1 MYPVVTAD
9 ACQPDGCF
17 ETNASDLVVCLHG
30 QTFLLLHPVGK
41 HLVAARPPPPCQSEP
56 WVQGLHTG
64 PPVPRGTGQQ
74 SKKSERQHWL
84 VTSVKRGGPL

>member
-41 HLVAARPPPPCQSEP
+41 HLVAARPPPPAKASHGFRGYTRALLCQEA
-56 WVQGLHTG
+56 QGNRARKVRGSTG
-64 PPVPRGTGQQ
+64 
-74 SKKSERQHWL
+74 L
-84 VTSVKRGGPL
+84 